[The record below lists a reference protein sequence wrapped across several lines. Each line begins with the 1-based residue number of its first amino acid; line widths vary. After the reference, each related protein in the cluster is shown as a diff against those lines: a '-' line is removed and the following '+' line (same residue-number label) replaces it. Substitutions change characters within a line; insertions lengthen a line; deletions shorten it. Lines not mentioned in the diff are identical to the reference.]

1 MSDELEVIE
10 GGNTGANA
18 VLKTLTLT
26 GFKSF
31 VQRTHLEFAPGITAI
46 IGPNGSGKCLKF
58 SSQVTLADGSRR
70 AIGEIVEEALASGDV
85 EIVDDGFVARNPR
98 TSIDIV
104 SLNPL
109 DLKLEPR
116 SVTAYVKRTAPPKM
130 LRVHTRAG
138 RRVDVTPYHPLFT
151 IDHGRMRSL
160 RASEV
165 KTGAYVALPRQL
177 PLSGDRAAMPFAR
190 SVEAFADDPR
200 ITVPSSTALAT
211 WGASVA
217 LDFGGYSAWRR
228 AAGLAPERLDDP
240 RGEIGLRVPS
250 FMALCATAGGSPPIE
265 NRLRARNG
273 NSIRVPE
280 SLNPDLARFLGLA
293 IAEGENVEAGQL
305 RFVNNERPV
314 TDEFIRLAACLFQVP
329 TSRLMHSNGRA
340 ETTLLT
346 SIALIK
352 LLDHYGL
359 KRGSRSAEKSVPPML
374 FSAPEHVQWSFLSGL
389 FEGDVHV
396 CHRPF
401 RGRIQA
407 YVEYAS
413 ASEELVRDVSSL
425 LLRLGVFGVVRSKLK
440 RATNTKKGIWRRYW
454 SVFVYGNEQLRALAE
469 NLRFVGEK
477 QAALERLRS
486 LTLVSN
492 PNLDVVPTATDLIYD
507 AIKLAGVSVKRN
519 RKGRAKLA
527 AYSERRCHASRQGIR
542 EVAAQ
547 IEQLGATPEA
557 ARPILD
563 QLEVLATSDVY
574 WDEVVSVEEFDSPDE
589 WVYDLCVEGNHN
601 FVAEDMIV
609 HNSNVADAIRWA
621 LGENNARVLR
631 AKRNEELI
639 FAGSETRRGL
649 GMAEAILQLD
659 NSSRRLPIE
668 FNEIEVGRRLFK
680 NGEAEYLVNRARVRL
695 RDLQDLLA
703 GANLADNPF
712 VVIGQGLID
721 QVLALRPSDRRT
733 VIEEAAGTRRLH
745 LRRED
750 ALQRLKHADVELV
763 RVIDILREIGP
774 RVELLTEQA
783 AKWTEYEII
792 RNDLRRRALRWYR
805 SSFGTTAAQR
815 NELVAKLVGI
825 DREIERLADY
835 VAETETLATG
845 TDDELRSAR
854 EVEEKLRIAAAD
866 AATAESGLR
875 ERIAA
880 LAASLEAVASE
891 RDRSRAALASLPAE
905 AASLRE
911 RRATVENEAT
921 EAARRARESAAAA
934 HVAEE
939 EMSKT
944 RVALAEAQ
952 AARVETERAHVLRDG
967 EEVRL
972 ADEDRALLARDDEL
986 SKQAAGLAAERAER
1000 EKERSRIARELER
1013 ARDAATEAGRAT
1025 EGAAERAGAARNDL
1039 QRVDGD
1045 LALLRGQASAL
1056 REAVARATE
1065 ELEARATGSAPV
1077 ALPKGLRW
1085 LHERLEI
1092 PANLRLAV
1100 RAVLGDA
1107 VAYPSDKRGLADL
1120 QGATG
1125 VTIVVPNERADL
1137 AVPDGCSRLIDHLRL
1152 DDDVKAIAGAL
1163 FRNVFVGPREAAYR
1177 AASTMREGIVVTH
1190 DGMVVTP
1197 GTIHLPD
1204 DRVASV
1210 QKATERIVAMQRRLG
1225 EELNASERALVQL
1238 GLEREASAARLAD
1251 AEAKLGDVQRE
1262 RGGLEIAADALAATE
1277 ADVRDL
1283 VRAGEARAV
1292 AVERERSELIAR
1304 REQLGVSRD
1313 AAKRATAAAAEA
1325 FGGAQ
1330 RDERVAVEAHAA
1342 TTKRAEDARL
1352 DAATSEERRSSLVRL
1367 RDTLDEQVTATEKRI
1382 AEEDAR
1388 LRALIEQERDAKS
1401 RLGAAQEQLGVAA
1414 ANTKEAARSADIA
1427 RERSLAAEGSRR
1439 ESEQRLAKARERL
1452 AELRG
1457 ERSKVGVEE
1466 ERASGALKLLEEQ
1479 VRAELGLPDEEPL
1492 PDPESIEVD
1501 DEGTDDEKANALRD
1515 LQRLRRKLIALEP
1528 VNPLAAV
1535 ELGEV
1540 GERHRFLS
1548 EQRADLEKAMADL
1561 RSLADDLASTI
1572 AEQFSATFQAVDRE
1586 FNVFFQRLFNGG
1598 QASLRTSDDPDEPGI
1613 DIYAR
1618 PPGKRI
1624 GSLAQLSGGERALTA
1639 TALLLAILRVKPTP
1653 FCVLDE
1659 VDAALDE
1666 RNVGR
1671 FTEALRE
1678 LTDRTQ
1684 FVVITHNRKT
1694 IEAADTL
1701 YGVSMDEGGSS
1712 KVLSMRLADVDE
1724 RAVG

>member
-1 MSDELEVIE
+1 MTDELEVIE

-31 VQRTHLEFAPGITAI
+31 VSRTHLEFAPGITAI
-46 IGPNGSGKCLKF
+46 IGPNGSGKCVRF
-58 SSQVTLADGSRR
+58 WSRVALADGSERR
-70 AIGEIVEEALASGDV
+70 IGAIVESALRDGDV
-85 EIVDDGFVARNPR
+85 ETIDDGFIARNISRPVR
-98 TSIDIV
+98 V
-104 SLNPL
+104 MSLDPVGL
-109 DLKLEPR
+109 RLEER
-116 SVTAYVKRTAPPKM
+116 EVTAFVKRTAPSKL
-130 LRVHTRAG
+130 LRITTRAG
-138 RRVDVTPYHPLFT
+138 RVLEATEYHPLFT
-151 IDHGRMRSL
+151 IDHGHVRSVPGG
-160 RASEV
+160 EV
-165 KTGAYVALPRQL
+165 RVGAHVAIPRHL
-177 PLSGDRAAMPFAR
+177 PLSEDRAALPIGRTIEAIATAAAR
-190 SVEAFADDPR
+190 VGARVGVTDSDRPE
-200 ITVPSSTALAT
+200 ITVS
-211 WGASVA
+211 
-217 LDFGGYSAWRR
+217 GGYAVPIPSA
-228 AAGLAPERLDDP
+228 LS
-240 RGEIGLRVPS
+240 V
-250 FMALCATAGGSPPIE
+250 
-265 NRLRARNG
+265 
-273 NSIRVPE
+273 
-280 SLNPDLARFLGLA
+280 DLAYFLGA
-293 IAEGENVEAGQL
+293 TIAEGLNLPGQFW
-305 RFVNNERPV
+305 FVNSDHRFSDRYQELVRS
-314 TDEFIRLAACLFQVP
+314 LFGLEL
-329 TSRLMHSNGRA
+329 TRRA
-340 ETTLLT
+340 HDHPNAENLIVSSKALVVLLE
-346 SIALIK
+346 ALF
-352 LLDHYGL
+352 DQRHED
-359 KRGSRSAEKSVPPML
+359 RSATKRVPPMI
-374 FSAPEHVQWSFLSGL
+374 FGAPEQVQWAFLSGL

-396 CHRPF
+396 CHKDY
-401 RGRIQA
+401 RGHIQA
-407 YVEYAS
+407 YLEYCS
-413 ASEELVRDVSSL
+413 ASEELARGVVSL
-425 LLRLGVFGVVRSKLK
+425 LLRLGIFASIRHKEK
-440 RATNTKKGIWRRYW
+440 WATNTVAKIRRTYW
-454 SVFVYGNEQLRALAE
+454 SVYVYGNQQLQTVAKYVRFAGDKQEALS
-469 NLRFVGEK
+469 
-477 QAALERLRS
+477 RLQTYDVR
-486 LTLVSN
+486 SN
-492 PNLDVVPTATDLIYD
+492 PNFDVVPTATDLIHD

-527 AYSERRCHASRQGIR
+527 AYAERRCHASRQGIR
-542 EVAAQ
+542 EVSAQ
-547 IEQLGATPEA
+547 IEQLGSTPEA
-557 ARPILD
+557 ARPLLD
-563 QLEVLATSDVY
+563 QLEVLASSDVY
-574 WDEVVSVEEFDSPDE
+574 WDEVISVEEFDSPDE

-601 FVAEDMIV
+601 FVADDMIV

-750 ALQRLKHADVELV
+750 ALQRLKHAEVELV

-805 SSFGTTAAQR
+805 SSFGATAAQR

-854 EVEEKLRIAAAD
+854 EVEERLRIAAAD
-866 AATAESGLR
+866 AASAEAGLR

-891 RDRSRAALASLPAE
+891 RDRSRAALAALPAE
-905 AASLRE
+905 VASLRE
-911 RRATVENEAT
+911 RRATVENEAS

-952 AARVETERAHVLRDG
+952 AARVETERAHVLREG

-972 ADEDRALLARDDEL
+972 ADEDRALLVRDDEL
-986 SKQAAGLAAERAER
+986 SRQAAGLAAERAER
-1000 EKERSRIARELER
+1000 EKERARIARELER
-1013 ARDAATEAGRAT
+1013 ARDTATEAGRAA
-1025 EGAAERAGAARNDL
+1025 EGAAEGAGAARNDL

-1045 LALLRGQASAL
+1045 LALLRGQATAL

-1065 ELEARATGSAPV
+1065 ELEARATGAAPV

-1107 VAYPSDKRGLADL
+1107 VAYPSDTRGLADL

-1137 AVPDGCSRLIDHLRL
+1137 AVPDGCSRLIDHLTL
-1152 DDDVKAIAGAL
+1152 DDDVRAIAGAL

-1197 GTIHLPD
+1197 GTIRLPD
-1204 DRVASV
+1204 DRVASD
-1210 QKATERIVAMQRRLG
+1210 QKATERIAAMQRRLG

-1251 AEAKLGDVQRE
+1251 AEAKLAEVQRE
-1262 RGGLEIAADALAATE
+1262 RGAREVAADALAAAE

-1313 AAKRATAAAAEA
+1313 AAKRATAVAAEA
-1325 FGGAQ
+1325 FGAAQ
-1330 RDERVAVEAHAA
+1330 RDERVAIDAHAA

-1367 RDTLDEQVTATEKRI
+1367 RDTLDEQVAATEKRI

-1388 LRALIEQERDAKS
+1388 LRALVEQERDAKA
-1401 RLGAAQEQLGVAA
+1401 RLGAAQEDLGVAA
-1414 ANTKEAARSADIA
+1414 ADAKEAARSADLA

-1479 VRAELGLPDEEPL
+1479 VRAELGLPDDEPL

-1501 DEGTDDEKANALRD
+1501 DEGTDAEKANALRD

-1598 QASLRTSDDPDEPGI
+1598 QASLRTSEDPDEPGI

-1712 KVLSMRLADVDE
+1712 KVLSMRLADVDD